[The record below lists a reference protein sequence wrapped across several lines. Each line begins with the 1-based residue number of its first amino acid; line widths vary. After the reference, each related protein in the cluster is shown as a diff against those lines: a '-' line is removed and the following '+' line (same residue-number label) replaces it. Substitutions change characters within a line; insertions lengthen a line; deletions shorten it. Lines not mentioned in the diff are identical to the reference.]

1 MNLLEDHTNFI
12 YSHWNGEKAAFAEK
26 MLETVTTWSEEL
38 TGNLTGSE
46 AMAIREELK
55 QGKEYALEAKDMM
68 TRAIDAL
75 RNDKPIFSF
84 EKQYDEEGNLIESP
98 SKYQVIKEDGTVAE
112 SNELVEKA
120 LKKLSTTKSQFS
132 KLRHTIL
139 EQDRAFAAI
148 KYAGEKANQDK
159 LFEVG
164 MKRITEV
171 SQQVKDFWFDGAI
184 DFHKEEMAR

>member
-1 MNLLEDHTNFI
+1 MNVLEDHTNFI
-12 YSHWNGEKAAFAEK
+12 YSHWNAEKAAFAEK

-38 TGNLTGSE
+38 TGNLTGTE

-55 QGKEYALEAKDMM
+55 QGKDYAVQAKDMM
-68 TRAIDAL
+68 ISAIDAL

-98 SKYQVIKEDGTVAE
+98 SKYQVIKEDGSVAE
-112 SNELVEKA
+112 NNELVDKA
-120 LKKLSTTKSQFS
+120 LNKLSKTKSQFS

-148 KYAGEKANQDK
+148 KYAGEKANKDK
-159 LFEVG
+159 LFELG

-171 SQQVKDFWFDGAI
+171 SKQVKDFWFDGAI
-184 DFHKEEMAR
+184 DFHKAEMAR

>member
-1 MNLLEDHTNFI
+1 MNVLEDHTNFI
-12 YSHWNGEKAAFAEK
+12 YSHWNAEKAAFAEK

-38 TGNLTGSE
+38 TGNLTGTE

-55 QGKEYALEAKDMM
+55 QGKDYAVQAKDMM
-68 TRAIDAL
+68 ISAIDAL

-98 SKYQVIKEDGTVAE
+98 SKYQVIKEDGSVAE
-112 SNELVEKA
+112 NNELVDKA
-120 LKKLSTTKSQFS
+120 LKKLSKTKSQFS

-148 KYAGEKANQDK
+148 KYAGEKANKDK
-159 LFEVG
+159 LFELG

-171 SQQVKDFWFDGAI
+171 SKQVKDFWFDGAI
-184 DFHKEEMAR
+184 DFHKAEMAR

>member
-1 MNLLEDHTNFI
+1 MNVLEDHTNFI
-12 YSHWNGEKAAFAEK
+12 YSHWNAEKAAFAEK

-38 TGNLTGSE
+38 TGNLTGTE

-55 QGKEYALEAKDMM
+55 QAKDYAVQAKDMM
-68 TRAIDAL
+68 ISAIDAL

-98 SKYQVIKEDGTVAE
+98 SKYQVIKEDGSVAE
-112 SNELVEKA
+112 NNELVDKA
-120 LKKLSTTKSQFS
+120 LKKLSKTKSQFS

-148 KYAGEKANQDK
+148 KYAGEKANNDK
-159 LFEVG
+159 LFELG

-171 SQQVKDFWFDGAI
+171 SKQVKDFWFDGAI